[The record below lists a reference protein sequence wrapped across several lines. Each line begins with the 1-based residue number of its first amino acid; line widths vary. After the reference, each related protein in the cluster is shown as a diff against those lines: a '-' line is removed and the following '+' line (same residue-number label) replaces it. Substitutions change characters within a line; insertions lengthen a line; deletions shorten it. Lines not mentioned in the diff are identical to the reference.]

1 MKSTRPYLVRAIID
15 WIVDNSWTPY
25 VVIAADAPGAEA
37 LLDYATD
44 GRLVLN
50 LSGTATRN
58 LAIGKD
64 TLDVDCRFGGRA
76 VHLSAPIGT
85 VVAVYARE
93 NSMGMVFEVEDGH
106 APSEPE
112 TPSRPK
118 LSLVK

>member
-1 MKSTRPYLVRAIID
+1 MTSTRPYLVRAIVD
-15 WIVDNSWTPY
+15 WIVDNAWTPH

-50 LSGTATRN
+50 VSATAIRN
-58 LAIGKD
+58 LAIGRD
-64 TLDVDCRFGGRA
+64 TLEVDCRFGGRS

-93 NSMGMVFEVEDGH
+93 NSMGMVFEVEASH
-106 APSEPE
+106 TPAEPE
-112 TPSRPK
+112 PPSRPK

>member
-1 MKSTRPYLVRAIID
+1 MTSTRPYLVQAMVD
-15 WIVDNSWTPY
+15 WIVDNGWTPH

-37 LLDYATD
+37 LRDYATD

-50 LSGTATRN
+50 VSATATRN

-76 VHLSAPIGT
+76 VHVSAPIGT

-93 NSMGMVFEVEDGH
+93 NNRGMVFEVEDGL
-106 APSEPE
+106 APAEPKK
-112 TPSRPK
+112 PSRPK